1 MALIGWKKKKTVS
14 EAERKEAIRNIFG
27 EEGEYNKFYD
37 TVSAAYRVAE
47 FALLGLFLF
56 FVIYSAIANA
66 GNVTYEKFDYIIR
79 NFAVSLDENSDY
91 TSSIFYNPDDDSSFS
106 LFGGGIAVCTGSEVE
121 IFSATGR
128 KTCSERHGYVSP
140 VLSASDKYVIV
151 YEENGVEYSV
161 YNTFSKVYSETLEH
175 PIKGITV
182 SDDGY
187 YAVITR
193 TDEYIG
199 AVALYDSS
207 FNMVNRYLK
216 NSHVISVDIS
226 GDGRVAIATLGVD
239 STGGFV
245 TEITVLNIG
254 ESSAA
259 ATQSYSGALP
269 LACRFTADGL
279 MLVCEDRV
287 LFLDQ
292 NAAKTSEYLYPSG
305 ELVRLELSDS
315 AVLAVIKGDAMKKE
329 NTALVINKDGKV
341 AEIKTEGTVI
351 SADLYESYGY
361 VLTERGIYTLSG
373 GASAFNEVEEALPND
388 EIVAYSPSKLYYCGT
403 SSAKVIEME

>member
-91 TSSIFYNPDDDSSFS
+91 KSSIFYNPDDDSSFS

-226 GDGRVAIATLGVD
+226 GDGSVAIATLGVD

-305 ELVRLELSDS
+305 EALRLGLSDS

>member
-1 MALIGWKKKKTVS
+1 MAIIGWKKKKTVS
-14 EAERKEAIRNIFG
+14 EAEQKEAIRNIFG

-47 FALLGLFLF
+47 FAILAVFLF

-91 TSSIFYNPDDDSSFS
+91 TSSIFYNPDDNSSFS

-140 VLSASDKYVIV
+140 VLAASDKYVIV
-151 YEENGVEYSV
+151 YEENGTEYSV
-161 YNTFSKVYSETLEH
+161 YNTFSKVYSETLKH
-175 PIKGITV
+175 PIKSITV

-216 NSHVISVDIS
+216 NSHVVSADIS

-239 STGGFV
+239 SAGGFV
-245 TEITVLNIG
+245 TEITVSNIG
-254 ESSAA
+254 ESSAS
-259 ATQSYSGALP
+259 ATQRHSGALP
-269 LACRFTADGL
+269 LSCRFTSDGL

-292 NAAKTSEYLYPSG
+292 NAAKTGEYLYPSG
-305 ELVRLELSDS
+305 ELVRLELSGS
-315 AVLAVIKGDAMKKE
+315 AVLAVVKGDAMKKE
-329 NTALVINKDGKV
+329 NTAYVINSSGRV
-341 AEIKTEGTVI
+341 AESKTEGTVI
-351 SADLYESYGY
+351 SAALYESHGY
-361 VLTERGIYTLSG
+361 VLTERGIYTLSNG
-373 GASAFNEVEEALPND
+373 TSAFKAIDEALPND
-388 EIVAYSPSKLYYCGT
+388 EIIAYAPNKLYYLGV
-403 SSAKVIEME
+403 SSAKVIETE